1 MNDRLT
7 KSDLEKI
14 QAEIDY
20 RRHELAPK
28 ILQSLKEARAQGD
41 LSENFEYHAAKRD
54 KARNESR
61 IRYLERMIL
70 TARVFEDNASDDA
83 VAMNNSVVVYSEKAG
98 REITFRIVTT
108 IRANPIKRLISIESP
123 IGKAIYGHRVGEHR
137 MVETEN
143 GETYYV
149 EIRSIDKTP
158 DDSEDEIS
166 SY

>member
-14 QAEIDY
+14 QAEINY
-20 RRHELAPK
+20 RRLELQPQ

-61 IRYLERMIL
+61 IRYLERMML
-70 TARVFEDNASDDA
+70 TARVIEDTSAEDA
-83 VAMNNSVVVYSEKAG
+83 VGMNNTVVVYSEKVS

-108 IRANPIKRLISIESP
+108 IRANPIKGLISIESP
-123 IGKAIYGHRVGEHR
+123 LGKAIYGRRVGER
-137 MVETEN
+137 RQVTMEN
-143 GETYYV
+143 GDSYYV
-149 EIRSIDKTP
+149 EIRSIDKTT
-158 DDSEDEIS
+158 DDSGVEIS

>member
-1 MNDRLT
+1 MHDRLT
-7 KSDLEKI
+7 QSDIEKM

-20 RRHELAPK
+20 RKLELAPK

-54 KARNESR
+54 KAKNESR

-70 TARVFEDNASDDA
+70 TAKVFEDSAADDA
-83 VAMNNSVVVYSEKAG
+83 VAMNNTVTVFSEKTG

-123 IGKAIYGHRVGEHR
+123 IGKAIYGRRVGER
-137 MVETEN
+137 RLVETET

-149 EIRSIDKTP
+149 EIRSIDKTT
-158 DDSEDEIS
+158 DDTEDEIS
-166 SY
+166 RY

>member
-14 QAEIDY
+14 QAEINS
-20 RRHELAPK
+20 RRQELQPQ

-41 LSENFEYHAAKRD
+41 LSETFEDHAAKRD

-61 IRYLERMIL
+61 IRYLERMML
-70 TARVFEDNASDDA
+70 TARVIEDNSAEDA
-83 VAMNNSVVVYSEKAG
+83 VGMNNTVVVYSEKVS

-108 IRANPIKRLISIESP
+108 IRANPIKGLISIESP
-123 IGKAIYGHRVGEHR
+123 LGKAIYGRRVGER
-137 MVETEN
+137 RQVTMEN
-143 GETYYV
+143 GDSYFV
-149 EIRSIDKTP
+149 EIRSIDKTT
-158 DDSEDEIS
+158 DDSGDEIS

>member
-14 QAEIDY
+14 QAEINY
-20 RRHELAPK
+20 RRLELQPQ

-41 LSENFEYHAAKRD
+41 LSENFECHAAKRD

-61 IRYLERMIL
+61 IRYLERMML
-70 TARVFEDNASDDA
+70 TARVNADNSAEDA
-83 VAMNNSVVVYSEKAG
+83 VGMNNTVVVYSEKVS

-108 IRANPIKRLISIESP
+108 IRANPIKGLISIESP
-123 IGKAIYGHRVGEHR
+123 LGKAIYGRRVGER
-137 MVETEN
+137 RQVTMEN
-143 GETYYV
+143 GDSYFV
-149 EIRSIDKTP
+149 EIRSIDKTT
-158 DDSEDEIS
+158 DDSGDEIS

>member
-14 QAEIDY
+14 QAEINY
-20 RRHELAPK
+20 RRLELQPQ

-61 IRYLERMIL
+61 IRYLERMML
-70 TARVFEDNASDDA
+70 TARVIEDNSAEDA
-83 VAMNNSVVVYSEKAG
+83 VGMNNTVVVYSEKVS

-108 IRANPIKRLISIESP
+108 IRANPIKGLISIESP
-123 IGKAIYGHRVGEHR
+123 LGKAIYGRRVGEQR
-137 MVETEN
+137 
-143 GETYYV
+143 
-149 EIRSIDKTP
+149 
-158 DDSEDEIS
+158 
-166 SY
+166 

>member
-20 RRHELAPK
+20 RRHELAPM

-123 IGKAIYGHRVGEHR
+123 IGKAIYGHRVGERR

>member
-14 QAEIDY
+14 QAEINY
-20 RRHELAPK
+20 RRLELQPQ

-61 IRYLERMIL
+61 IRYLERMML
-70 TARVFEDNASDDA
+70 TARVIEDTSAEDA
-83 VAMNNSVVVYSEKAG
+83 VGMNNTVVVYSEKVS

-108 IRANPIKRLISIESP
+108 IRANPIKGLISIESP
-123 IGKAIYGHRVGEHR
+123 LGKAIYGRRVGER
-137 MVETEN
+137 RQVTMEN
-143 GETYYV
+143 GDSYYV
-149 EIRSIDKTP
+149 EIRSIDKTT
-158 DDSEDEIS
+158 DDSGDEIS

>member
-14 QAEIDY
+14 QAEINY
-20 RRHELAPK
+20 RRLELQPQ

-61 IRYLERMIL
+61 IRYLERMML
-70 TARVFEDNASDDA
+70 TARVIEDNSAEDA
-83 VAMNNSVVVYSEKAG
+83 VGMNNTVVVYSEKVS

-108 IRANPIKRLISIESP
+108 IRANPIKGLISIESP
-123 IGKAIYGHRVGEHR
+123 LGKAIYGRRVGER
-137 MVETEN
+137 RQVTMEN
-143 GETYYV
+143 GDSYFV
-149 EIRSIDKTP
+149 EIRSIDKTT
-158 DDSEDEIS
+158 DDSGDEIS

>member
-1 MNDRLT
+1 MSNRLT
-7 KSDLEKI
+7 KSDMDKI

-20 RRHELAPK
+20 RRHTLQPQ

-61 IRYLERMIL
+61 IRYLERMLL
-70 TARVFEDNASDDA
+70 TAQVFEDSAAEDA
-83 VAMNNSVVVYSEKAG
+83 VAMNNTVVVYSEKVG
-98 REITFRIVTT
+98 REISFRMVTS

-123 IGKAIYGHRVGEHR
+123 IGKAIYGHRVGER
-137 MVETEN
+137 RLVETDS

-149 EIRSIDKTP
+149 EIRSIEKTT
-158 DDSEDEIS
+158 DDSDDAIS